1 MEMVLVHYGN
11 GQQQVDW
18 GGIRTPYGCC
28 RYFKTGQHAKHYF
41 LFSGLVTAIRIIN
54 APAVIFVFNCI
65 IIVLIMWL
73 GCSVQ

>member
-28 RYFKTGQHAKHYF
+28 RYFKTVFHR
-41 LFSGLVTAIRIIN
+41 LTVVSMLNIIFSFQALSL
-54 APAVIFVFNCI
+54 P
-65 IIVLIMWL
+65 L
-73 GCSVQ
+73 GS